1 MFHVKHSHKR
11 KFLRTGRI
19 LQRCGR
25 FALMEGVPILN
36 RLHTLKRGL
45 SRLIERVSVQFLTMA
60 ICALSLTCILV
71 FLLTMIPVEL
81 IAFFGYMGLVGFVL
95 SIIFV
100 YVAVGVGAA
109 AFWQRACKAMLSEG
123 TISGQVLFDDQNTLS
138 FLLWA
143 MSSLL
148 GLLSLGMGIFPEEA
162 IGQTF
167 TISLF
172 LLTCMFFTLTLAVD
186 YVFRFKGPKMVS
198 TDGREAGGSQ

>member
-11 KFLRTGRI
+11 KFLRIGRI

-100 YVAVGVGAA
+100 YVAVGLVLRRFGSV
-109 AFWQRACKAMLSEG
+109 RARPCCLRERYRGKCFS
-123 TISGQVLFDDQNTLS
+123 TIRT
-138 FLLWA
+138 
-143 MSSLL
+143 
-148 GLLSLGMGIFPEEA
+148 
-162 IGQTF
+162 
-167 TISLF
+167 
-172 LLTCMFFTLTLAVD
+172 
-186 YVFRFKGPKMVS
+186 R
-198 TDGREAGGSQ
+198 

>member
-1 MFHVKHSHKR
+1 
-11 KFLRTGRI
+11 
-19 LQRCGR
+19 
-25 FALMEGVPILN
+25 
-36 RLHTLKRGL
+36 
-45 SRLIERVSVQFLTMA
+45 
-60 ICALSLTCILV
+60 
-71 FLLTMIPVEL
+71 
-81 IAFFGYMGLVGFVL
+81 
-95 SIIFV
+95 
-100 YVAVGVGAA
+100 
-109 AFWQRACKAMLSEG
+109 MLSEG

-138 FLLWA
+138 FLLWV

-186 YVFRFKGPKMVS
+186 YVFRFKVPKMVS

>member
-1 MFHVKHSHKR
+1 
-11 KFLRTGRI
+11 
-19 LQRCGR
+19 
-25 FALMEGVPILN
+25 
-36 RLHTLKRGL
+36 
-45 SRLIERVSVQFLTMA
+45 
-60 ICALSLTCILV
+60 
-71 FLLTMIPVEL
+71 MIPVEL

-172 LLTCMFFTLTLAVD
+172 C
-186 YVFRFKGPKMVS
+186 
-198 TDGREAGGSQ
+198 